1 MNASELSALLLLA
14 TAMSF
19 SPGPNT
25 TLSSALAANHGLRHA
40 MPFIWA
46 VPAGWGLVLL
56 LCTAGVGALVVAQP
70 ALALA
75 IKLFGVAYLLWLAF
89 KLARSA
95 RLGEADARR
104 LDVGFVQ
111 GIALQ
116 FVNIKAWMLAL
127 AIVAGWIAGRDD
139 LLQRLAVVLPLM
151 LCFAFFSNL
160 AYALIGALLRNW
172 LAQGRRL
179 LCFNRVMAAV
189 LVLTAVWML
198 QAKAGA

>member
-56 LCTAGVGALVVAQP
+56 LCTAGVGALVLAQP

-95 RLGEADARR
+95 QLGEADARR
-104 LDVGFVQ
+104 LDVGFLQ
-111 GIALQ
+111 GVALQ

-127 AIVAGWIAGRDD
+127 AIVTGWIAGRDD
-139 LLQRLAVVLPLM
+139 ALARFATVLPVMLM
-151 LCFAFFSNL
+151 FAFGSNL
-160 AYALIGALLRNW
+160 AYALLGSLLRTW
-172 LAQGRRL
+172 LAEGHRL
-179 LCFNRVMAAV
+179 LWFNRAMA
-189 LVLTAVWML
+189 LVLFGTACWILVR
-198 QAKAGA
+198 